1 MENLGQE
8 VMGGGMILL
17 ISAIGFP
24 LVIRGILGL
33 GKHIPKSRRSIDR
46 SLEAQKEEAPKYAT
60 ADR

>member
-1 MENLGQE
+1 MERLGQE

-33 GKHIPKSRRSIDR
+33 GKHIPRSQHSIDR
-46 SLEAQKEEAPKYAT
+46 AVQIQKEESTYAS